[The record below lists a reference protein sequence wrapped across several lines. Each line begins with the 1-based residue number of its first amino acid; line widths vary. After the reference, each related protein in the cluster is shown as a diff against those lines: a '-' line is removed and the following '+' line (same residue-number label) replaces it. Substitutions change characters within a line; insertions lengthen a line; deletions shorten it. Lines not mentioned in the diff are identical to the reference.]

1 MMKRYL
7 ILAALLAAVACEK
20 NPASESTTPEAP
32 TAITLSA
39 SSFTPVQA
47 GETLSLTITSPA
59 RPKLTGLP
67 W

>member
-1 MMKRYL
+1 MKRYL
-7 ILAALLAAVACEK
+7 TLLAAVLAALACEK

-47 GETLSLTITSPA
+47 GETL
-59 RPKLTGLP
+59 
-67 W
+67 